1 VLPPDLLFDVLLR
14 LPAKE
19 LCRFRAVCCSLT
31 SDPLFAGAHAARH
44 PLFLANFKRDKAG
57 VHLVDLSGDVVK
69 VIPNPDGHDL
79 LPTRLDLACTA
90 TVTNICRVL
99 DPATG
104 IVCVLPESPA
114 AVHLKE
120 ENFRHRYTDFAFGR
134 IATTGEYKVR
144 IFNCNSIFANYEHQ
158 LFEVLTINGASTSGS
173 VHALWRARRARR
185 SHDHYVWG
193 SSAIVVGEVVYFKL
207 DSINHTLIEAGV
219 DPGINPDCIISFDLE
234 SEEWRDVI
242 RGPIGDIISTDEY
255 DLKDYYALWFLITL
269 ADLRG
274 SVALVHYHKY
284 QQVTDLWL
292 LKDIDNGVWVK
303 EYRIQIEPI
312 FPITEWHVKALFM
325 LDDGRIVI
333 HFPITGFLFIYD
345 PRTNTSAQVEMK
357 LLDALAM
364 YTGNL
369 LTLQVGGMV

>member
-1 VLPPDLLFDVLLR
+1 MV
-14 LPAKE
+14 
-19 LCRFRAVCCSLT
+19 
-31 SDPLFAGAHAARH
+31 
-44 PLFLANFKRDKAG
+44 KR
-57 VHLVDLSGDVVK
+57 V
-69 VIPNPDGHDL
+69 PNADGHRL

-104 IVCVLPESPA
+104 IVRVLPESPA

-134 IATTGEYKVR
+134 IATTGEYKVLR
-144 IFNCNSIFANYEHQ
+144 IFDSPAHLANERQ
-158 LFEVLTINGASTSGS
+158 IFEVLTINSASTSSS
-173 VHALWRARRARR
+173 VHAQWRARR
-185 SHDHYVWG
+185 SHDHHVDG

-284 QQVTDLWL
+284 QQVTDL
-292 LKDIDNGVWVK
+292 
-303 EYRIQIEPI
+303 
-312 FPITEWHVKALFM
+312 
-325 LDDGRIVI
+325 
-333 HFPITGFLFIYD
+333 
-345 PRTNTSAQVEMK
+345 
-357 LLDALAM
+357 
-364 YTGNL
+364 
-369 LTLQVGGMV
+369 